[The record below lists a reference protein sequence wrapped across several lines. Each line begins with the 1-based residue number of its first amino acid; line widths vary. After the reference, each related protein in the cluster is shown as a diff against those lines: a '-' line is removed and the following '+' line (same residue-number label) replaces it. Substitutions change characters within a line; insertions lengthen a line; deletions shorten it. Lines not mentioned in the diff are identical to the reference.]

1 MDLEDKKFEENNKIE
16 RFKNAMLKELKNND
30 HKGSIL
36 EFNNFDEIITQIEY
50 HKAKLMIA
58 IRLGN
63 KQAAKEYIA
72 DISNL
77 LFAFGNSDGLYDD
90 DFVDIQENESFEI
103 NKDTE
108 VFKKVTTPTFNQK
121 IDFK

>member
-1 MDLEDKKFEENNKIE
+1 
-16 RFKNAMLKELKNND
+16 MLKELKNND

>member
-1 MDLEDKKFEENNKIE
+1 MKDKEQELREKIE
-16 RFKNAMLKELKNND
+16 CFKKSMLKELKNNN

-36 EFNNFDEIITQIEY
+36 DYLDFDAIITDIEY
-50 HKAKLMIA
+50 HKAKLMVA
-58 IRLGN
+58 MRLGN

-72 DISNL
+72 DTANF
-77 LFAFGNSDGLYDD
+77 LFALGNLGGLYDD
-90 DFVDIQENESFEI
+90 DFIDTQEDQSFEI